1 MKIYTKLISNVLKYH
16 FPSVPE
22 LEPVTAALVTDVQAV
37 VTDAQ
42 AIVTDVPAI
51 VTDVPAIV
59 TDVKSP
65 LTDVVGVT
73 KAVVGLSSPLKRKL
87 SIDEYEPTVE
97 EHIGG

>member
-22 LEPVTAALVTDVQAV
+22 LEPVTAALVTD
-37 VTDAQ
+37 AQ
-42 AIVTDVPAI
+42 AIVTG
-51 VTDVPAIV
+51 
-59 TDVKSP
+59 VKSP
-65 LTDVVGVT
+65 LTDVLGVT

>member
-22 LEPVTAALVTDVQAV
+22 LEPVTAAL
-37 VTDAQ
+37 
-42 AIVTDVPAI
+42 

>member
-22 LEPVTAALVTDVQAV
+22 LEPVTAALVTD
-37 VTDAQ
+37 AQ
-42 AIVTDVPAI
+42 
-51 VTDVPAIV
+51 AIV

>member
-22 LEPVTAALVTDVQAV
+22 LEPVTAALVTD
-37 VTDAQ
+37 AQ
-42 AIVTDVPAI
+42 AI

>member
-22 LEPVTAALVTDVQAV
+22 LEPVTAGLVTDV
-37 VTDAQ
+37 Q